1 MASAAAKSAS
11 PTQQLARARAA
22 QAMKR
27 VSDEASKRKHTIA
40 IAVLSAGIGYYERSG
55 RKLPSFITGVPAKLQ
70 LAVLAAVVA
79 DNTTGE
85 TQRYAQA
92 TCDGMS
98 AIVGYQFGA
107 GQELGA
113 ELGAMG
119 ELGAGDDSVDV

>member
-1 MASAAAKSAS
+1 MAAALAKAS

-27 VSDEASKRKHTIA
+27 VSDEALKRKHTLA
-40 IAVLSAGIGYYERSG
+40 IAVLAAGVGYYEKSG
-55 RKLPSFITGVPAKLQ
+55 KQLPSFVAGVPAKLQ
-70 LAVLAAVVA
+70 LAVIAAVIA
-79 DNTTGE
+79 DNTTGD

-92 TCDGMS
+92 VCDGMA

-113 ELGAMG
+113 SDGLGASN
-119 ELGAGDDSVDV
+119 APVVIDI